1 MKKAKS
7 QKTRDTQV
15 KVGLLSVL
23 LVLLLIVIVLSNATI
38 LNSVFLK
45 EHIDVPTAEESR
57 NALERNGELLKIL
70 QDLNDKIPGKADKDF
85 EGRLKDI
92 MSSLIK
98 EQSKEIHDIIKSVVL
113 EHTATRDNQEN
124 IDTNT
129 VTVLDYNAL
138 YYQFNKTVVENVK
151 WNNWFMGCND
161 LAIAA
166 SYYRAVFDRL
176 RTKHR
181 VQGKKQLIF
190 DIGANNGQDAATIFG
205 AFHRVEGMCANIN
218 HIDYMLIAVEP
229 SPKVFCEL
237 KRVIKKKAWDED
249 HATNVYFLNIAL
261 SDVSGNLKFLDTGN
275 EDGKLLS
282 SEQTNSKDLMSSTDF
297 NTIQNCQ
304 EESTPNQGDNSV
316 QDERMPIQEEN
327 VSIVKT
333 YTFDLLVESLEK
345 LNIVTEQDNV
355 FLIKVD
361 AEGHD
366 FKVLKGAQNLFQQK
380 RVTFVLFEA
389 SSNGMVKEIVEF
401 MKPRGYLCFLFTP
414 SQMVPIEVDKWWYN
428 HLDEFQR
435 SWW

>member
-1 MKKAKS
+1 M
-7 QKTRDTQV
+7 
-15 KVGLLSVL
+15 
-23 LVLLLIVIVLSNATI
+23 
-38 LNSVFLK
+38 
-45 EHIDVPTAEESR
+45 
-57 NALERNGELLKIL
+57 KIL
-70 QDLNDKIPGKADKDF
+70 QELNEKIQGKLDDKDF
-85 EGRLKDI
+85 EWRLKDTVG
-92 MSSLIK
+92 SLIT
-98 EQSKEIHDIIKSVVL
+98 EQSREIHDIVKSVIL
-113 EHTATRDNQEN
+113 EHTATRDKQ
-124 IDTNT
+124 
-129 VTVLDYNAL
+129 VLDYNAL
-138 YYQFNKTVVENVK
+138 YNQFNKTVVENVK

-166 SYYRAVFDRL
+166 PYYRAVFDKL

-190 DIGANNGQDAATIFG
+190 DVGANNGQDAATIFG
-205 AFHRVEGMCANIN
+205 AFHKVEGMCANTN
-218 HIDYMLIAVEP
+218 HIDYMLVAVEP

-237 KRVIKKKAWDED
+237 KRVIKKKAWGED
-249 HATNVYFLNIAL
+249 HKSYAYFLNIAL

-297 NTIQNCQ
+297 NTVQNCQ
-304 EESTPNQGDNSV
+304 EESTPSQADTSV
-316 QDERMPIQEEN
+316 QDERMSIQEEN
-327 VSIVKT
+327 VSIVQT

-401 MKPRGYLCFLFTP
+401 MKPSGYLCFLFTP
-414 SQMVPIEVDKWWYN
+414 SQMVPVEVDKWWYDYLN
-428 HLDEFQR
+428 AFQR